1 MPARLRWLLA
11 AAVVAAACGGSQKSV
26 ADTAQHPASSAAS
39 AAARD
44 TAADTTASAGRA
56 IPAVLESGRG
66 PNAFRHEKHRELKC
80 QRCHVSVPGHTMHA
94 NVACTSC
101 HAPVP
106 VTGPV
111 PTPEQCA
118 ACHHAQGQTY
128 ACASCHDSTSRG
140 ALDLTVTWKLSVWP
154 APRQRA
160 VHFYHAWHTSQAC
173 TTCHVNRPAMVPT
186 RDCGT
191 CHQHHD
197 GKADCR
203 ICHRS
208 PPPGVHTAAVHS
220 GCAGSGCHQ
229 SPPVRVATLSRN
241 ECLLCHADRV
251 NHEPGRACAECHMLQ
266 AGGAPAAGRE
276 PEPR

>member
-11 AAVVAAACGGSQKSV
+11 AAAVVAACGGSQRPA
-26 ADTAQHPASSAAS
+26 ADTAQHPAPSVSAAV
-39 AAARD
+39 RD

-66 PNAFRHEKHRELKC
+66 PNAFRHEKHRELRC
-80 QRCHVSVPGHTMHA
+80 QRCHASVPGHTMHE
-94 NVACTSC
+94 NIACTSC

-106 VTGPV
+106 ATGPV

-118 ACHHAQGQTY
+118 ACHHAPGQTY

-140 ALDLTVTWKLSVWP
+140 ALDLTVTWQLSVWR
-154 APRQRA
+154 APRQRE
-160 VHFYHAWHTSQAC
+160 VRFDHAWHTSQVC
-173 TTCHVNRPAMVPT
+173 TTCHVNSPAMVPT
-186 RDCGT
+186 RTCGS

-197 GKADCR
+197 GNADCR
-203 ICHRS
+203 VCHRS
-208 PPPGVHTAAVHS
+208 PPAGVHTAAVHG

-229 SPPVRVATLSRN
+229 SPPVRVATLSRT

-251 NHEPGRACAECHMLQ
+251 NHQPGRACAVCHMLQ
-266 AGGAPAAGRE
+266 PSSASAVGRE